1 MKTPNRNLFVAFVC
15 LAFLT
20 YGLFNSAV
28 GPILDELAT
37 LTGSSLSAV
46 GGAFTFLFLGS
57 LTTMLLVG
65 PLIDRI
71 GLKIVIVTALVV
83 LAVGISGFSN
93 ARLLPL
99 MFAMFLVSGVGQG
112 GMEIAGN
119 LVITEAYPKDNAG
132 IFNLLHFFF
141 GLGAFIGPAVVSLFV
156 SGGLPGRAVHWIAAG
171 VIAILAVL
179 FLVFYRNKKAAPHAA
194 LGSDAPLLR
203 AASIYRSPLL
213 WSMGVLLLLYVGVE
227 YSIGSWSTSFMGLS
241 ADLPLE
247 QGALVASAYWGFL
260 TLGRLLGIVLSK
272 KVTALQLLGGSV
284 MGALAGGVAFLL
296 LTGTRVPIIVAIMF
310 IGFCFGAIFPTT
322 ISITTSA
329 FPNHQGKAVSLV
341 SALSSIGGLTLPWLA
356 GVLLEQGGTSVFSW
370 YVLAVLVFEAVFF
383 LLIWRFEKKHQAQ
396 AAA

>member
-20 YGLFNSAV
+20 YGLFTSAV

-83 LAVGISGFSN
+83 LAVGIFGFSN
-93 ARLLPL
+93 AHLLPL

-156 SGGLPGRAVHWIAAG
+156 SAACPAGRALDRRQRDCRFG
-171 VIAILAVL
+171 LL
-179 FLVFYRNKKAAPHAA
+179 FLVFYRNKKAAPLAES
-194 LGSDAPLLR
+194 GTNAPLLR

-213 WSMGVLLLLYVGVE
+213 WSMGILLLLYVGVE

-241 ADLPLE
+241 AGLPLKR
-247 QGALVASAYWGFL
+247 A
-260 TLGRLLGIVLSK
+260 
-272 KVTALQLLGGSV
+272 
-284 MGALAGGVAFLL
+284 
-296 LTGTRVPIIVAIMF
+296 
-310 IGFCFGAIFPTT
+310 
-322 ISITTSA
+322 
-329 FPNHQGKAVSLV
+329 
-341 SALSSIGGLTLPWLA
+341 PW
-356 GVLLEQGGTSVFSW
+356 
-370 YVLAVLVFEAVFF
+370 
-383 LLIWRFEKKHQAQ
+383 
-396 AAA
+396 